1 MYRSATAV
9 VIHFFDAGAPK
20 GYLVVFQEAAAKFE
34 VIKSG
39 CLSPEQ
45 LEYAAAKLGVSASIF
60 DFEGDITEKE
70 FVKQCKEVLGEERSV
85 VIKFMQDEQQWRRER
100 DAREGFELESRFVV
114 QALPAPPDDDFQR
127 AIENLE
133 GGLHKF
139 VEKHLPPG
147 ITLGKRALVMD
158 KADRNLLQIFQQE
171 RPGTD
176 AVRSMARQ
184 VILAVQ
190 HLHQRGL
197 AHGDIK
203 ALNVSPNP
211 RARAPSLTP
220 LPRAGGAIRA
230 RPAAPPHR
238 SRRGDAH
245 LRRLRRRQVLVG
257 GPSARDDL

>member
-1 MYRSATAV
+1 M
-9 VIHFFDAGAPK
+9 IHFFDAGAPK

-60 DFEGDITEKE
+60 DFEGDITEEE

-114 QALPAPPDDDFQR
+114 QALPAPPDDDFQL

-171 RPGTD
+171 RPGLH

-184 VILAVQ
+184 VILDVQ

-203 ALNVSPNP
+203 ALNVSPNR
-211 RARAPSLTP
+211 RARAPTVSHAASAHRRCDSRETSSSASSIST
-220 LPRAGGAIRA
+220 RRCAS
-230 RPAAPPHR
+230 PAASPAPS
-238 SRRGDAH
+238 SRR
-245 LRRLRRRQVLVG
+245 RSFRPR
-257 GPSARDDL
+257 